1 MASRDELVSQFAD
14 VTGVEAERALF
25 YLESSA
31 WQLEVRLHIY
41 ETPDIEVSLFLA
53 RVREAPAKFRRN

>member
-41 ETPDIEVSLFLA
+41 ETPDIEVSFFLA
-53 RVREAPAKFRRN
+53 RVREVPAKFRRN